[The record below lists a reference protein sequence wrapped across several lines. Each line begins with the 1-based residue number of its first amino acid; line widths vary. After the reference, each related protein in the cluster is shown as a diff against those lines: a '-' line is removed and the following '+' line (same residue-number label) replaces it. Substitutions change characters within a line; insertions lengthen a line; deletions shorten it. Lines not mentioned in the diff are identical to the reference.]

1 MFKQYQEAIE
11 NTNITSKTDT
21 DGIITFVNDEFCQIS
36 GYTKDELIGKNHNIT
51 RHPSVPSSTFK
62 ELWDTIQ
69 NKQIFKGTVKNRKKD
84 GSTFYVNST
93 IIPILNENN
102 KIVEY
107 IAIRHDITQEVFYK
121 KELEKKEQALQD
133 LNITLEKKVKDQT
146 KELLQLNQTLEA
158 RVEEEIKK
166 NEQKQKVMFW
176 QSRLASLGN
185 MLASIS
191 HQWRQPLTQLQLII
205 FNLKNASIVTKDEK
219 KVLEYYDESKLIIK
233 NMSNTIE
240 DFTNFFI
247 PNREKSYFLVSK
259 SINESLALLK
269 RTLKKENINVTT
281 DLKYINILGIQN
293 ELTQIFINLIQNSKD
308 AFIYNNT
315 NKRDIKISTKEYK
328 KFVKIIFKDNAGGIN
343 VKCIDNVF
351 EPYFTTK
358 HQYNGTGLGLFM
370 SKMICEQSL
379 NATINVKNVKNG
391 AEFIIN
397 IYKD

>member
-36 GYTKDELIGKNHNIT
+36 GYTKEELIGKNHNII

-62 ELWDTIQ
+62 RLWDTIQ
-69 NKQIFKGTVKNRKKD
+69 NKQIFKGTVKNLKKD

-93 IIPILNENN
+93 IIPILNEDD

-121 KELEKKEQALQD
+121 KELEKKEQALEN
-133 LNITLEKKVKDQT
+133 LNKTLEKKVKEQT
-146 KELLQLNQTLEA
+146 KELLQLNQTLET
-158 RVEEEIKK
+158 RVKEEIKK
-166 NEQKQKVMFW
+166 NEEKQKVMFW

-191 HQWRQPLTQLQLII
+191 HQWRQPLTQLQLVV
-205 FNLKNASIVTKDEK
+205 FNLKDASIIKKDEE
-219 KVLEYYDESKLIIK
+219 KVLEYYEESKLIIK

-240 DFTNFFI
+240 DFTNFFT
-247 PNREKSYFLVSK
+247 PNREKSYFLVSQ
-259 SINESLALLK
+259 SIDESLALLK
-269 RTLKKENINVTT
+269 RILKKENINITT
-281 DLKYINILGIQN
+281 NLEDINILGIQN

-308 AFIYNNT
+308 AFIHNNID
-315 NKRDIKISTKEYK
+315 KREINIRVKEYK
-328 KFVKIIFKDNAGGIN
+328 KFIKIIFKDNAGGIDIE
-343 VKCIDNVF
+343 CIDKIF

-379 NATINVKNVKNG
+379 NATIDVENIKNG
-391 AEFIIN
+391 AAFIIK
-397 IYKD
+397 IYKE